1 MEQAGKPTLA
11 IGRIGVGCRAM
22 KIFYKPFGIIAGVIG
37 AKLGQRVFA
46 QLWTRFDRL
55 APPEPTAGDAP
66 LPKVVAAAALEAAT
80 MAAIGATVDRAAA
93 SAFHYLIGTWPGKSQ
108 REKTKEEEDD

>member
-1 MEQAGKPTLA
+1 
-11 IGRIGVGCRAM
+11 M
-22 KIFYKPFGIIAGVIG
+22 KIFYKPLGAIAGIIG

-46 QLWTRFDRL
+46 SVWVHVDAL

-80 MAAIGATVDRAAA
+80 MAAIGAVVDRAAA
-93 SAFHYLIGTWPGKSQ
+93 STFHYLFGAWPGRSQ
-108 REKTKEEEDD
+108 REKTADELDG